1 MLHPAAYRPQADMRQ
16 VIAITGMDDRD
27 QPDQGS
33 SALLVQLKSARRPQ
47 GPETLAFLSRMCWF
61 RHEPV
66 QA

>member
-33 SALLVQLKSARRPQ
+33 SALLVHGAALLRS
-47 GPETLAFLSRMCWF
+47 
-61 RHEPV
+61 
-66 QA
+66 